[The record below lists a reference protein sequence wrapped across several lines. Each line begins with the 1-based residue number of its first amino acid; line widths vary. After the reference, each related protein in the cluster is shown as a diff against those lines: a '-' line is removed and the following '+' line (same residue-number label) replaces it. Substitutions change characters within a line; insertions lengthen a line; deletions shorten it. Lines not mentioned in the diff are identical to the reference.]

1 MTKKPLP
8 FKPYAR
14 LLTMLGDQLIKNE
27 RIALVEIIKNAY
39 DADASWVKVTF
50 AGFGPK
56 FQITNNSKIVIEDD
70 GTGMTEDVLTNHWV
84 SPATPVKKIAKG
96 ANDTTEKG
104 RKIQGEKGI
113 GRFAILKLGKT
124 ITVVTRPKG
133 ESEEFTLSLDL
144 SPYDDDFL
152 TKNGKDEKLY
162 LSDIKAELSSGKP
175 SKIIPEDISIGARK
189 IRRVANGTRIEIMN
203 LRGSWTGKKVEDV
216 YEDLIRL
223 QSIFDETLDRVNKAK
238 AGSKKTEPE
247 FDLAIYKDD
256 DFLKFPTEYLAKLHH
271 LIEAKPVFRITGGV
285 YDEPKQT
292 FKFQLNGKA
301 VVLPLS
307 DPEISGIKL
316 FRDLF
321 VDNAAPLADRGGTKC
336 GSFSFSF
343 YIFDFNKDPNSKFY
357 LDREDRE
364 ILKAHRIY
372 LYRDG
377 IRVYPY
383 GDPDDDWL
391 QIDTYRGT
399 ISAGWFLSNDQVVG
413 HVNITQV
420 GNPKLR
426 DKTNREGLI
435 DVGHPSADFI
445 HLLQVFLAWV
455 RKAPYARY
463 LADARKKKDRTIV
476 DTQQVAASLSTLEE
490 KLGDNKAAKAALVE
504 VSKLYK
510 IERNYLLQRAEQ
522 TESLAG
528 VGLSVETTSHDIM
541 AVLHRALIALDNL
554 ISEVQKPGALSKE
567 FMSSELLSLR
577 GMLSFVETQLK
588 DIQLL
593 FKSSK
598 QRRKSVPVRDIL
610 DKVQKLFNPSFKKEG
625 INVEIIQNGSPLI
638 AKTTD
643 AVLLQL
649 FINLFDNAIYWLRSK
664 TSGKRQI
671 EIRIDGD
678 QSQLI
683 FSDNGPGIKTDDAP
697 YIFEPFFTGR
707 GEDGRG
713 LGLYIARQL
722 LERHDYSIELAD
734 TKRTRILPGANFVVS
749 FVAKEE

>member
-1 MTKKPLP
+1 
-8 FKPYAR
+8 
-14 LLTMLGDQLIKNE
+14 MLGDQLIKNE
-27 RIALVEIIKNAY
+27 RVALVEIIKNAY

-56 FQITNNSKIVIEDD
+56 FQISEKSKILIEDD
-70 GTGMTEDVLTNHWV
+70 GTGMREDILRDHWV

-96 ANDTTEKG
+96 QDDTTAKG

-113 GRFAILKLGKT
+113 GRFAILKLGRT
-124 ITVVTRPKG
+124 ITVVTRPQG
-133 ESEEFTLSLDL
+133 EDQEFTLKLDL

-152 TKNGKDEKLY
+152 KKNGKDEKLFI
-162 LSDIKAELSSGKP
+162 SDIKAELSSERP
-175 SKIIPEDISIGARK
+175 AIIRSGEMSIGARQLH
-189 IRRVANGTRIEIMN
+189 RAPYGTRIEIAN
-203 LRGSWTGKKVEDV
+203 LRGSWTQKKVEDV

-223 QSIFDETLDRVNKAK
+223 QSIFDETVDRISKAK
-238 AGSKKTEPE
+238 PASKNSDPD

-256 DFLKFPTEYLAKLHH
+256 TFQAFPTEYISKLHN
-271 LIEAKPVFRITGGV
+271 LIESKPVFRITAGV
-285 YDEPKQT
+285 YDETKQT
-292 FKFQLNGKA
+292 FKFHLNGKPTA
-301 VVLPLS
+301 LPLS

-321 VDNAAPLADRGGTKC
+321 GEHGEILASRGTQC

-357 LDREDRE
+357 LDKEDRE

-399 ISAGWFLSNDQVVG
+399 IAAGWFLSNDQVVG
-413 HVNITQV
+413 HVNITQT

-435 DVGHPSADFI
+435 DVGNASADFI

-455 RKAPYARY
+455 RKGPYARY
-463 LADARKKKDRTIV
+463 LAESKKKKDRV
-476 DTQQVAASLSTLEE
+476 VVETQQVAASLSALEE
-490 KLGDNKAAKAALVE
+490 KLGDNKAAKAAFAE
-504 VSKLYK
+504 ASKLYK
-510 IERNYLLQRAEQ
+510 IERNYLIQRAES

-541 AVLHRALIALDNL
+541 AVMNRALIALDSL
-554 ISEVQKPGALSKE
+554 ISEVQKPGPLSKD
-567 FMSSELLSLR
+567 FLGGDLLSLR

-598 QRRKSVPVRDIL
+598 QRRKNVAVKDIL
-610 DKVQKLFNPSFKKEG
+610 DKVQKLFNPSFKREN
-625 INVEIIQNGSPLI
+625 INVEVIPTGSPLM

-671 EIRIDGD
+671 EIHLDGD
-678 QSQLI
+678 EYQLV
-683 FSDNGPGIKTDDAP
+683 FSDNGPGIKADDAP
-697 YIFEPFFTGR
+697 YIFEPFFSGR

-734 TKRTRILPGANFVVS
+734 TKRNRFLSGANFVVS
-749 FVAKEE
+749 FVAKED